1 MQFTREDILFPFT
14 FHVFWVCYTEAATLR
29 MKCERINTMK
39 TKYEQYSWGGDSEFG
54 LRGWCLLTP
63 AWLFWRSWGVWTT
76 VQGQMVLV
84 VSHCVGKIMKVFGN
98 LWRPKRPLNW
108 LGFHIDTR
116 YPDCFLG
123 ILTLESCLEQE
134 KKIYM
139 LHSTVSMERRIDRKS
154 LIEKHMKFF

>member
-1 MQFTREDILFPFT
+1 MNSIHEAGTPSLGSDCWLLLGYFEEVED
-14 FHVFWVCYTEAATLR
+14 
-29 MKCERINTMK
+29 
-39 TKYEQYSWGGDSEFG
+39 FG
-54 LRGWCLLTP
+54 
-63 AWLFWRSWGVWTT
+63 TT

-84 VSHCVGKIMKVFGN
+84 VSHCVGKIMKVFGK

-116 YPDCFLG
+116 YLNCFLG

-139 LHSTVSMERRIDRKS
+139 LHSTVSMEGRKHRKS
-154 LIEKHMKFF
+154 LIENTWSSSRESDWIALGFPNEHTPVGILALSPCDCIIF